1 MNRGWLWLLAAF
13 TAALV
18 GCGAQPAAEEPL
30 TGYVEAAACRDCHRE
45 IWDSYAK
52 TGMGRS
58 FYRPAPENTLET
70 YGGEPFYHNASDRYY
85 AMIERGGKYF
95 QGRYQKGSANEEIN
109 VVEKE
114 IQYVM
119 GSGNH
124 ARTYLHQKPNG
135 EIVELPLGWYSEGG
149 GSWGMNPGYDKRN
162 HYGFQRLIAFDCM
175 FCHNGYPE
183 MADGADFAGRRAAYV
198 GRIAE
203 GIDCQ
208 RCHGPGGPHLE
219 ALQRNAPTEEV
230 QQSIVNP
237 ARMSPERQMEV
248 CYQCHLETTSRPLP
262 NILHKFGRGV
272 FSYVPGEPLGE
283 YAAYFDHAPG
293 SKFEDKFEINH
304 SAYRLRQSQCFQRSE
319 GRLLCTTCHDPHGA
333 PITRPQAE
341 VCRGCHEGLASLAGH
356 PAGEDCAKCHMPKRR
371 TDDVV
376 HAVMT
381 DHKIQRRPLAGD
393 LLASKREK
401 SDAEV
406 AYHGEVVAYYPAT
419 IESEYVALAQIAQ
432 DANREAGIAA
442 LEGRELGPEMRYEL
456 ASAYQRA
463 GELERQCGRSRE
475 SSPRSRR

>member
-1 MNRGWLWLLAAF
+1 MA
-13 TAALV
+13 
-18 GCGAQPAAEEPL
+18 
-30 TGYVEAAACRDCHRE
+30 GYVEAAACRDCHRE

-58 FYRPAPENTLET
+58 FYRPAPENAVEK
-70 YGGEPFYHNASDRYY
+70 YGGEAFYHKASDRYY
-85 AMIERGGKYF
+85 RMTERGGKYYQRRF
-95 QGRYQKGSANEEIN
+95 QIGARKQETN

-114 IQYVM
+114 IHYVM

-124 ARTYLHQKPNG
+124 ARTYLHQKATR

-149 GSWGMNPGYDKRN
+149 GSRGMNPGYDKRN

-183 MADGADFAGRRAAYV
+183 MTVGADFAGRRAAYE
-198 GRIAE
+198 GRMPE

-208 RCHGPGGPHLE
+208 RCHGPGGPHLA
-219 ALQRNAPTEEV
+219 ALQRNAPAEEV

-237 ARMSPERQMEV
+237 ARLSPERQMEV

-262 NILHKFGRGV
+262 NIVHKFGRGV

-319 GRLLCTTCHDPHGA
+319 GKLLCTTCHDPHGA
-333 PITRPQAE
+333 PMTRPQAE
-341 VCRGCHEGLASLAGH
+341 VCRSCHEGIGTLAGH

-381 DHKIQRRPLAGD
+381 DHKIQRRAPEGD
-393 LLASKREK
+393 LLAPKRER

-406 AYHGEVVAYYPAT
+406 AYQGEVAAYYPAK
-419 IESEYVALAQIAQ
+419 IESEYVALAQLAQ
-432 DANREAGIAA
+432 DANRAAGI
-442 LEGRELGPEMRYEL
+442 
-456 ASAYQRA
+456 
-463 GELERQCGRSRE
+463 
-475 SSPRSRR
+475 